1 MPQWWGRKDTIIIF
15 TVHKC
20 VHIWLSRN
28 FSLYPWGPVLWP
40 WASGIDRTLFVILM
54 RQFLMIFVHLKI
66 NKSFFLDFSDYM
78 LFNILRQSYTQDF
91 PESITLVSY
100 SGNFSVNICD
110 VHSIMAASLE
120 IYIYT
125 YTKCLW
131 SGRCHR
137 WQYNFMLKIWN
148 LFYNSRLS
156 WNHIKFQFLLWLHLP
171 SFTKHII
178 CLGSKA
184 LSIFSKLSTTICV
197 YNPSHW
203 LKSPLLL
210 LKLKC
215 YRFLRKPR
223 LISLWNSFLHL
234 WGP

>member
-1 MPQWWGRKDTIIIF
+1 MCAHLTIKKLF
-15 TVHKC
+15 T
-20 VHIWLSRN
+20 LSM
-28 FSLYPWGPVLWP
+28 GP
-40 WASGIDRTLFVILM
+40 GFVALSFWY
-54 RQFLMIFVHLKI
+54 RQDFVRDSNETI
-66 NKSFFLDFSDYM
+66 SYDFCAPENNKSFFLDFSDYM
-78 LFNILRQSYTQDF
+78 LFKILGQSYTQDF

-131 SGRCHR
+131 SGRCHGWR
-137 WQYNFMLKIWN
+137 YNFMLKLWN

-156 WNHIKFQFLLWLHLP
+156 WNHIKFQFLLRLHLP

-178 CLGSKA
+178 YLGPKA
-184 LSIFSKLSTTICV
+184 LSIFAKLSTIICV
-197 YNPSHW
+197 CNPSHW
-203 LKSPLLL
+203 LKSPPIL

-223 LISLWNSFLHL
+223 LISLWN
-234 WGP
+234 